1 MEQSEILQY
10 LAELTGIEGHAFHRA
25 ILLEV
30 VVWFVM
36 IAAVIIDFST
46 GIRKARVL
54 KIPRDSHGFRRSFE
68 KFGDYG
74 KVTGML
80 MLFDLLAILFGIYSL
95 PYASGLAG
103 VGVVYTEYK
112 SVRENL
118 TAIRSAAVKMTTL
131 VELLANA
138 HDPKEITGLLLKY
151 NEVKDSADKG
161 KARRDQ
167 LNTLLNLTQNENI
180 DNGHGKETPGKR
192 SPVWPDGSQLYE
204 YEFNRDIARRVYA
217 VLTARGVDCELIVS
231 EICDI
236 SLAERVRRVNKIARV
251 VGPSNCLL
259 VSIHANAGGGTGW
272 EAWTSI
278 GQTEAENYATI
289 FYEEDAR
296 AFPEKRMRKDMT
308 DGDPDKEENFYILK
322 HTSCPT
328 VLTENFFMDTKDDC
342 KLIFSGSGRQRVADM
357 HVAAIVRCIE
367 YHNNK

>member
-118 TAIRSAAVKMTTL
+118 TAIR
-131 VELLANA
+131 
-138 HDPKEITGLLLKY
+138 LLLKY

-180 DNGHGKETPGKR
+180 D
-192 SPVWPDGSQLYE
+192 
-204 YEFNRDIARRVYA
+204 
-217 VLTARGVDCELIVS
+217 
-231 EICDI
+231 
-236 SLAERVRRVNKIARV
+236 
-251 VGPSNCLL
+251 
-259 VSIHANAGGGTGW
+259 
-272 EAWTSI
+272 
-278 GQTEAENYATI
+278 
-289 FYEEDAR
+289 
-296 AFPEKRMRKDMT
+296 
-308 DGDPDKEENFYILK
+308 
-322 HTSCPT
+322 
-328 VLTENFFMDTKDDC
+328 
-342 KLIFSGSGRQRVADM
+342 
-357 HVAAIVRCIE
+357 
-367 YHNNK
+367 

>member
-36 IAAVIIDFST
+36 IAAV
-46 GIRKARVL
+46 IRKARVL

-180 DNGHGKETPGKR
+180 D
-192 SPVWPDGSQLYE
+192 
-204 YEFNRDIARRVYA
+204 
-217 VLTARGVDCELIVS
+217 
-231 EICDI
+231 
-236 SLAERVRRVNKIARV
+236 
-251 VGPSNCLL
+251 
-259 VSIHANAGGGTGW
+259 
-272 EAWTSI
+272 
-278 GQTEAENYATI
+278 
-289 FYEEDAR
+289 
-296 AFPEKRMRKDMT
+296 
-308 DGDPDKEENFYILK
+308 
-322 HTSCPT
+322 
-328 VLTENFFMDTKDDC
+328 
-342 KLIFSGSGRQRVADM
+342 
-357 HVAAIVRCIE
+357 
-367 YHNNK
+367 

>member
-167 LNTLLNLTQNENI
+167 LNTLLNLTQNEN
-180 DNGHGKETPGKR
+180 
-192 SPVWPDGSQLYE
+192 
-204 YEFNRDIARRVYA
+204 
-217 VLTARGVDCELIVS
+217 
-231 EICDI
+231 
-236 SLAERVRRVNKIARV
+236 
-251 VGPSNCLL
+251 
-259 VSIHANAGGGTGW
+259 
-272 EAWTSI
+272 
-278 GQTEAENYATI
+278 
-289 FYEEDAR
+289 
-296 AFPEKRMRKDMT
+296 
-308 DGDPDKEENFYILK
+308 
-322 HTSCPT
+322 
-328 VLTENFFMDTKDDC
+328 MD
-342 KLIFSGSGRQRVADM
+342 
-357 HVAAIVRCIE
+357 
-367 YHNNK
+367 

>member
-138 HDPKEITGLLLKY
+138 HER
-151 NEVKDSADKG
+151 N
-161 KARRDQ
+161 
-167 LNTLLNLTQNENI
+167 
-180 DNGHGKETPGKR
+180 
-192 SPVWPDGSQLYE
+192 
-204 YEFNRDIARRVYA
+204 NR
-217 VLTARGVDCELIVS
+217 LIV
-231 EICDI
+231 EIQ
-236 SLAERVRRVNKIARV
+236 R
-251 VGPSNCLL
+251 
-259 VSIHANAGGGTGW
+259 
-272 EAWTSI
+272 
-278 GQTEAENYATI
+278 GQ
-289 FYEEDAR
+289 
-296 AFPEKRMRKDMT
+296 
-308 DGDPDKEENFYILK
+308 
-322 HTSCPT
+322 
-328 VLTENFFMDTKDDC
+328 
-342 KLIFSGSGRQRVADM
+342 RQRRQRQSAARSTQ
-357 HVAAIVRCIE
+357 HVTKPYA
-367 YHNNK
+367 K

>member
-54 KIPRDSHGFRRSFE
+54 KIPRDSHG
-68 KFGDYG
+68 FGDYG

-180 DNGHGKETPGKR
+180 D
-192 SPVWPDGSQLYE
+192 
-204 YEFNRDIARRVYA
+204 
-217 VLTARGVDCELIVS
+217 
-231 EICDI
+231 
-236 SLAERVRRVNKIARV
+236 
-251 VGPSNCLL
+251 
-259 VSIHANAGGGTGW
+259 
-272 EAWTSI
+272 
-278 GQTEAENYATI
+278 
-289 FYEEDAR
+289 
-296 AFPEKRMRKDMT
+296 
-308 DGDPDKEENFYILK
+308 
-322 HTSCPT
+322 
-328 VLTENFFMDTKDDC
+328 
-342 KLIFSGSGRQRVADM
+342 
-357 HVAAIVRCIE
+357 
-367 YHNNK
+367 

>member
-54 KIPRDSHGFRRSFE
+54 KIPRDSHGFRR
-68 KFGDYG
+68 
-74 KVTGML
+74 
-80 MLFDLLAILFGIYSL
+80 FDLLAILFGIYSL

-180 DNGHGKETPGKR
+180 D
-192 SPVWPDGSQLYE
+192 
-204 YEFNRDIARRVYA
+204 
-217 VLTARGVDCELIVS
+217 
-231 EICDI
+231 
-236 SLAERVRRVNKIARV
+236 
-251 VGPSNCLL
+251 
-259 VSIHANAGGGTGW
+259 
-272 EAWTSI
+272 
-278 GQTEAENYATI
+278 
-289 FYEEDAR
+289 
-296 AFPEKRMRKDMT
+296 
-308 DGDPDKEENFYILK
+308 
-322 HTSCPT
+322 
-328 VLTENFFMDTKDDC
+328 
-342 KLIFSGSGRQRVADM
+342 
-357 HVAAIVRCIE
+357 
-367 YHNNK
+367 